1 MTWLVRVKLE
11 VTREELEWIRCSR
24 MAILLEAAL
33 ARLSKALSMEPRRT
47 GLRRVVEW
55 AELAQPR

>member
-1 MTWLVRVKLE
+1 ME